1 MTASE
6 GRSEPEEFEVNIPEG
21 DLAELRF
28 RLERTRW
35 ADDFANQTWRYGV
48 ERSWLEDMIRYWIEV
63 YDWRAQEA
71 LINAFPAYRVHI
83 AGMPVHFLHVRGKG
97 ANPLPLV
104 VTHGWPWT
112 FWDMRHLIGPLS
124 DPAAWGGDSA
134 DAFDVVVPS
143 LPGFG
148 FSSPLRRDGVDV
160 AVIADAW
167 AELMSEVLGYERFGA
182 YGGDWGA
189 MVSAQLGHAHPELMV
204 GVELSMA
211 VIPGLSRSDVHP
223 GDWASDEGWMPARM
237 SEVEPAI
244 RSHLGVHVCD
254 PQTLAYAL
262 ADSPAGA
269 AAWLWE
275 RRRAW
280 SDCGGDPL
288 SVFSREDLITNAAI
302 YWLTG
307 TTTTSMRLYAEQM
320 TRPWPLRP
328 GSAPGIAAPTGLA
341 VFPKD
346 LVFLPRRVVEAH
358 CDLRRWTVMA
368 KGGHFAPAEQP
379 AMLVE
384 EIRSFFRPLRTG
396 QVQ

>member
-1 MTASE
+1 MKSALR
-6 GRSEPEEFEVNIPEG
+6 RSEPSSFEVNIPED

-35 ADDFANQTWRYGV
+35 ADDFSNHTWRYGV
-48 ERSWLEDMIRYWIEV
+48 ERSWLADMVRYWVDV

-71 LINAFPAYRVHI
+71 LINAYPAYLVHI
-83 AGMPVHFLHVRGKG
+83 AGMPVHFLHIRGKG
-97 ANPLPLV
+97 PNPLPLV

-112 FWDMRHLIGPLS
+112 FWDMKHIIGPLS
-124 DPAAWGGDSA
+124 DPSAWGGNAD

-148 FSSPLRRDGVDV
+148 FSSPLLRDGVDV

-167 AELMSEVLGYERFGA
+167 ADLMTEVLGYERFGA

-189 MVSAQLGHAHPELMV
+189 MVSAQLGHAHPELVV

-211 VIPGLSRSDVHP
+211 VIPGVSRRDVHP
-223 GDWASDEGWMPARM
+223 EHWAPEEEWMLARM
-237 SEVEPAI
+237 AEAEPAI
-244 RSHLGVHVCD
+244 RSHLAVHVCD

-262 ADSPAGA
+262 ADSPAGT

-288 SVFSREDLITNAAI
+288 SVFSREDLITNASI

-320 TRPWPLRP
+320 TRPWPLKP
-328 GSAPGIAAPTGLA
+328 GSAPGIAAPTGFA
-341 VFPKD
+341 IFPKD
-346 LVFLPRRVVEAH
+346 LVFLPRRVAETH

-368 KGGHFAPAEQP
+368 RGGHFAPAEQP

-384 EIRSFFRPLRTG
+384 EIRSFFRPMRTG